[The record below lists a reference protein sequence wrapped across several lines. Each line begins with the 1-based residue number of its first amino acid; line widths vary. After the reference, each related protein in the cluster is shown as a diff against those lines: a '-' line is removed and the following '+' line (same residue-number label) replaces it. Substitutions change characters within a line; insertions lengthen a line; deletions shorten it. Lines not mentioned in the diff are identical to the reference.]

1 MVAGGEGN
9 LGVVGG
15 QGEVGLGLVRGQGE
29 GSLWG
34 GRASRCEDLR
44 VG

>member
-1 MVAGGEGN
+1 MAGGKGSQW
-9 LGVVGG
+9 VVGVR
-15 QGEVGLGLVRGQGE
+15 GEVGLGLVRGQGE

-44 VG
+44 VW